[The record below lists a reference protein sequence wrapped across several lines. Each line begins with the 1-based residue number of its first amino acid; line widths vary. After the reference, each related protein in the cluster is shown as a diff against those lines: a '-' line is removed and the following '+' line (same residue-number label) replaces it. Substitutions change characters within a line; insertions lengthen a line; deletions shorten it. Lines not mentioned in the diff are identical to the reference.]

1 MRGLYQFIREIWKKP
16 EETLKDLIKKRYEK
30 WREEPRIVR
39 LEKPTRLDRAR
50 ALGYK
55 AKRGFIIVRVRV
67 KKGGRR
73 RRKYGRGGRKPS
85 KAGLVKFTPRLSLQ
99 TIAEQRANRKFPNL
113 EVLASYPVGDD
124 GVYKYFEVIMVDPRI
139 PEIKSDKKINWI
151 LEQRKRVFRGLTSS
165 ARKSRQ
171 KK

>member
-1 MRGLYQFIREIWKKP
+1 MKGLYQYVRELWKKP
-16 EETLKDLIKKRYEK
+16 TEKLGEIIKKRYEE
-30 WREEPRIVR
+30 WRKGPRIKR
-39 LEKPTRLDRAR
+39 IERPTRIDRAR

-55 AKRGFIIVRVRV
+55 AKRGFVIVKVRI

-85 KAGLVKFTPRLSLQ
+85 KAGLVRFTPKLSLQ
-99 TIAEQRANRKFPNL
+99 TIAEQRVNRKFPNL

-124 GVYKYFEVIMVDPRI
+124 GVYKYFEVIMIDPNI
-139 PEIKSDKKINWI
+139 PEIRNDKKINWI
-151 LEQRKRVFRGLTSS
+151 LNQRKRVYRGLTPSGK
-165 ARKSRQ
+165 KSRR